1 MKISTLLILTL
12 ASTYANA
19 QTGDHLYTS
28 PKQAPDH
35 LRISLQD
42 ALDVGLKN
50 RYDIRAEAYTVS
62 LAENAIAK
70 KKKEWIPTI
79 SGTGDIHYNTQLQAT
94 YIPAGFVGLTKPEL
108 LALGAK
114 NTTVFGL
121 ELDQTIYKPGIATD
135 IKIAQ
140 NDLALQKEKNRQ
152 TAIDIK
158 LRIAEAYLDV
168 LLKEL
173 QYTIAAN
180 DESRFRDYEE
190 LARGKYEHGA
200 LIEND
205 YLHTKLDYENAK
217 VQTEMARQNYALA
230 TDKLKYQMN
239 VPPQTILT
247 LTDTLD
253 VPPNLPAAPS
263 AIPPTQS
270 ETPPVSSIPASGIP
284 PSPSNLPPP
293 PPGSKPS
300 DRTEIRQLLL
310 QRQSDRLEL
319 QKARQSILPSLFL
332 VGNYSQQ
339 FLYDNFSY
347 NQGEWWSPFS
357 YVGLQ
362 LRIPFTAGFK
372 NKNDRREF
380 TIKAIRTDLELSQK
394 TADIDYEVRKATT
407 GLSNAHSNMR
417 ITRTNYELSGNIYQ
431 TQKQQYQL
439 GSFPYGSLL
448 DTERSLSTAEQ
459 NYIRAVYDFL
469 VARVNYQQAIGGF

>member
-1 MKISTLLILTL
+1 MKKSTLLILIL

-19 QTGDHLYTS
+19 QTGDHFL
-28 PKQAPDH
+28 
-35 LRISLQD
+35 LSLQD
-42 ALDVGLKN
+42 ALDIGLKN

-62 LAENAIAK
+62 LAENTIAK

-79 SGTGDIHYNTQLQAT
+79 SGTGDIHYNAQLQAT
-94 YIPAGFVGLTKPEL
+94 YIPAGFIGLTKPEL

-121 ELDQTIYKPGIATD
+121 ELDQTIYRPGITTD

-140 NDLALQKEKNRQ
+140 NDLAWQKEKNRQ

-180 DESRFRDYEE
+180 DESRFRDYTE
-190 LARGKYEHGA
+190 LARGKYDHGA

-217 VQTEMARQNYALA
+217 VQTEMAQQNYALA

-253 VPPNLPAAPS
+253 VPPGRAGLPS
-263 AIPPTQS
+263 DHSIPGS
-270 ETPPVSSIPASGIP
+270 GVPPDQHGISSDSSIFGSGIP
-284 PSPSNLPPP
+284 LTQPTPPP
-293 PPGSKPS
+293 ESKPS

-310 QRQSDRLEL
+310 QQQSDRLEL
-319 QKARQSILPSLFL
+319 QKARQSILPSLSL

-380 TIKAIRTDLELSQK
+380 EIKAIETDLELSQK
-394 TADIDYEVRKATT
+394 TADIDYEVRKATAE
-407 GLSNAHSNMR
+407 LHNARSNMR

>member
-1 MKISTLLILTL
+1 MKKSTLLILIL
-12 ASTYANA
+12 ASTHANA
-19 QTGDHLYTS
+19 QTGDHLR
-28 PKQAPDH
+28 
-35 LRISLQD
+35 LSLQD
-42 ALDVGLKN
+42 ALDIGLKN

-62 LAENAIAK
+62 LAENTIAK

-79 SGTGDIHYNTQLQAT
+79 SGTGDIHYNAQLQAT

-121 ELDQTIYKPGIATD
+121 ELDQTIYRPGITTD

-140 NDLALQKEKNRQ
+140 NDLAWQKEKNRQ

-180 DESRFRDYEE
+180 DESRFRDYAE
-190 LARGKYEHGA
+190 LARGKYDHGA

-253 VPPNLPAAPS
+253 VPPGQPELPS
-263 AIPPTQS
+263 DVPPTQPEVPS
-270 ETPPVSSIPASGIP
+270 DIP
-284 PSPSNLPPP
+284 PPKLPSPPEN
-293 PPGSKPS
+293 KPS
-300 DRTEIRQLLL
+300 DRTEIKQLLL
-310 QRQSDRLEL
+310 QRQSDRLQL
-319 QKARQSILPSLFL
+319 QKARQSILPSLSL

-380 TIKAIRTDLELSQK
+380 EIKAVQTDLELSQK
-394 TADIDYEVRKATT
+394 TADIDYEVRKATAE
-407 GLSNAHSNMR
+407 LHNARSNMR